1 MALAV
6 TVVSFSLAGND
17 DKEGYLSDDATL
29 VAATVD
35 TNTNIDNIIENSH
48 NVRENGD
55 HIYKIVEITSGSPS
69 SLKTMV
75 ESGDFESFVINGN
88 ATKDTFTMKDAEGK
102 DKIID
107 AVMKADSITYQ
118 SISAAEV
125 IAAADKEDKTDY
137 NNFLAAVSKADFI
150 YLYNDTAKPYGKGND
165 LDEELYNVL
174 HTYAVGDY
182 KPLVISD
189 ISNSSGGGGNDDP
202 STTTKTTTDV
212 ANDMYEIY
220 GRYYYTFS
228 WKDGQSLDKFFAHKD
243 GSMYLTMN
251 GTKKSANWSE
261 VATNVASPTDSTEQG
276 AVVEQPKKMA
286 EMLVITN
293 GDTTPMAD
301 LVMADFGTAVTGLK
315 YTTGT
320 AVEGNVYD
328 IKGNN
333 ALVYQSGYN
342 TKYVRPDYMKVTE
355 INLTDVEKYSLDQ
368 YDMIIIEASC
378 AGVTISVD
386 VYNQLSAA
394 MFGNVHIIY
403 SPKMATVT
411 SSGTGSTG
419 GSVNVGDQQETNYSE
434 IFYMV
439 ATTTGQER
447 YENIMVTNKTEFD
460 IITGSKSAATSKI
473 IADLINASAF
483 RGIGG
488 PKSSSSKFT
497 VLEIQPC
504 YPIDEELAA
513 KNNNYYTIPSDV
525 VNGQTKEELLDG
537 TEYYA
542 WELSKAKIAAAF
554 NLTTD
559 QITLVQMSTEQLA
572 STKEDVFGTYDLVY
586 IGGNRTAL
594 KDVLDYMN
602 YGGMA
607 NAAGTKLSG
616 IIKSPDLVTKLPI
629 YTMYT
634 HSGEIQPVEIKG
646 MLAEAGGDALVG
658 DVPSALVNLD
668 GTRVASFGM
677 LNGNDITYN
686 KLEQLKEYVD
696 QGMPVVF
703 SAEATAGYKA
713 ARDNGANQ
721 NSIDPDCNMYK
732 FMSYC
737 GSKERS
743 NVLWD
748 FDENQVQ
755 SVDNNGGDYGD
766 TLTGFVTVFAD
777 AQTKQLNDLYTN
789 NVKRP
794 KITLTEMPATYN
806 MYDKSTVIT
815 NKTMNFKYKVSGA
828 SNYTVTL
835 YVDDNGN
842 SVFESGENVATGGKD
857 ELTFKTADSFY
868 GPVYWKLV
876 VENPNGLEASTTG
889 ICYVGNTGTSKQ
901 KVSILQIMPGTAGT
915 PGAKADVVG
924 EGAQGKNSL
933 YFCVEC
939 QQAYQRLEFNPNPNA
954 DMYGYTS
961 QYDGQYCDRPN
972 GIDSLGNGRYLGLHE
987 HRFGIAKY
995 DSAKEVPDHPE
1006 GALVGADDW
1015 NLNLADEVSDKYDFD
1030 IDIMLRSE
1038 FVEMCDAVDEAYD
1051 FSDLTD
1057 EEKASLTANNPFDEK
1072 KQPDEYAAYKDAE
1085 SVDDKLKMIYAINYE
1100 KQKNEALTE
1109 YNEYNSLITKTPAEF
1124 DAAFAEYDYK
1134 DELKLEV
1141 GNLSAADAK
1150 HTIAM
1155 SAIDAEIDL
1164 RNALRTMRDE
1174 LRAGRFGLD
1183 PAMADDI
1190 DLILKNRRYWDYYA
1204 IANRKFT
1211 YDSVIGVGGSA
1222 QGVYITEDNI
1232 NMNEVYAKYVEL
1244 NDLKILA
1251 NEEYKNLCCIA
1262 STGNW
1267 MEECYDMV
1275 IIGASD
1281 DFANDD
1287 FIQTVDG
1294 KEVKD
1299 ANGKNMPALNALAD
1313 LKDYLANDGSILM
1326 FHDTVTRFDDAG
1338 SVYLTNMIKTYAA
1351 MDRYQMEID
1360 ESKTDNLA
1368 ASYYLPY
1375 KTTGEGGSDVYF
1387 MTDISPAGST
1397 STGADK
1403 YKNYVDETNA
1413 LFGWGNP
1420 AGSPWGTTRYL
1431 TDVAYTDMSWVISN
1445 TGNTH
1450 QGGMPYKFGVTQW
1463 AHAAIY
1469 ARDDKT
1475 YVQKKLSA
1483 DKPYGADKAS
1493 RTNQG
1498 IVTLYP
1504 FTLSDQ
1510 LNVSFTHGQ
1519 AYALDI
1525 ENDDVT
1531 VWYSMGGGTGAK
1543 TGSSIYAASP
1553 NDGMDSYFIYTY
1565 KNFNYCGAGHTNVTG
1580 CLKDNNDERRLY
1592 INIIC
1597 NSVKKSIAQPDIYVY
1612 DYKTTDNE
1620 IIKKSGDM
1628 YVTKVDTD
1636 NEYLDFSFLAR
1647 LDEDAE
1653 IKQVQIY
1660 FDLDYNDDN
1669 KNEYDAND
1677 LENHILIADWTNQ
1690 NVTKNIVRD
1699 VFRYDGDLL
1708 IDYRVDASGK
1718 LVVDTNGN
1726 PIPETEQYDIDGDG
1740 DLDTMNRTKLK
1751 LKPEYFD
1758 KYGGK
1763 YTYIVIAVYDT
1774 ESSTPT
1780 YKRIKIELKE
1790 KLFNLT

>member
-1 MALAV
+1 MKRNLKITISALAVMLVMALAV

-17 DKEGYLSDDATL
+17 DKEGYLNDDATL

-55 HIYKIVEITSGSPS
+55 HIYKVVEITSGSPS
-69 SLKTMV
+69 SLKAMV
-75 ESGDFESFVINGN
+75 ENGDFESFVINGN
-88 ATKDTFTMKDAEGK
+88 ATKETITIKDAEGK
-102 DKIID
+102 EQIIE
-107 AVMKADSITYQ
+107 AVMNAESITYE
-118 SISAAEV
+118 SYTVAEV
-125 IAAADKEDKTDY
+125 TDE
-137 NNFLAAVSKADFI
+137 NTEALAAISKADFI
-150 YLYNDTAKPYGKGND
+150 YLYNDTAKPFNNEND
-165 LDEELYNVL
+165 LDEELYNIL

-182 KPLVISD
+182 KPLIISD
-189 ISNSSGGGGNDDP
+189 ISNSSGGGGGNDDP
-202 STTTKTTTDV
+202 SATTKTTTDL
-212 ANDMYEIY
+212 ANDMFEVY

-228 WKDGQSLDKFFAHKD
+228 WKDGQSLEDFFAHQD

-251 GTKKSANWSE
+251 GTKKSANWSD
-261 VATNVASPTDSTEQG
+261 VGTNIASSTDSTEEG
-276 AVVEQPKKMA
+276 TDAEQPKKMA
-286 EMLVITN
+286 EMLIITN
-293 GDTTPMAD
+293 GDITPMAD
-301 LVMADFGTAVTGLK
+301 FVMADFGTAVTGLK

-320 AVEGNVYD
+320 DVEGNVYD

-333 ALVYQSGYN
+333 TVIYQSGYN
-342 TKYVRPDYMKVTE
+342 AKYDRPDYMKVTE
-355 INLTDVEKYSLDQ
+355 IKLADIDKYSLDQ

-378 AGVTISVD
+378 AGATISVD

-394 MFGNVHIIY
+394 MFGNIHMVY
-403 SPKMATVT
+403 SPKMVTVT
-411 SSGTGSTG
+411 SSGSGSTG

-460 IITGSKSAATSKI
+460 IIAGSKSAATSKI

-504 YPIDEELAA
+504 YPIDESLAA

-572 STKEDVFGTYDLVY
+572 STKEDIFGNYDLVY
-586 IGGNRTAL
+586 IGGNTSAL
-594 KDVLDYMN
+594 KEGKHYAS
-602 YGGMA
+602 YGMTA
-607 NAAGTKLSG
+607 SSTNFEKLNMTVDNF
-616 IIKSPDLVTKLPI
+616 KKLPI
-629 YTMYT
+629 YDMYSHT
-634 HSGEIQPVEIKG
+634 GELVITDITALGQ
-646 MLAEAGGDALVG
+646 AGTAVG
-658 DVPSALVNLD
+658 TPTAYVLID
-668 GTRVASFGM
+668 GELKKSYGM

-686 KLEQLKEYVD
+686 KLQQLKKYVD
-696 QGMPVVF
+696 SGMPVVF
-703 SAEATAGYKA
+703 SSKATLAYQAVRDFGYE
-713 ARDNGANQ
+713 Q
-721 NSIDPDCNMYK
+721 NSIDPDSNMYK
-732 FMSYC
+732 FMNYC
-737 GSKERS
+737 GTS
-743 NVLWD
+743 NKSSVLWN
-748 FDENQVQ
+748 FDQAKVVD
-755 SVDNNGGDYGD
+755 VDNNGGDYGD
-766 TLTGFVTVFAD
+766 TLTGYVSVFDDEQSTA
-777 AQTKQLNDLYTN
+777 LNTLYVN
-789 NVKRP
+789 SVKRP
-794 KITLTEMPATYN
+794 KLTLTEMPATYN
-806 MYDKSTVIT
+806 MYDKSSVIT
-815 NKTMNFKYKVSGA
+815 DKTMNFKYKVSGA

-842 SVFESGENVATGGKD
+842 SVFESGENVATGSKD
-857 ELTFKTADSFY
+857 ELVFKTADSFF

-876 VENPNGLEASTTG
+876 VESTGGLEASTTG
-889 ICYVGNTGTSKQ
+889 ICYVGNTASTKQ

-915 PGAKADVVG
+915 PGAKSDVAG

-939 QQAYQRLEFNPNPNA
+939 QQAYQRLEYNPNPNA
-954 DMYGYTS
+954 DMYSYIS

-972 GIDSLGNGRYLGLHE
+972 GLDSLGNGRYLGLHE

-995 DSAKEVPDHPE
+995 DSTKYVADHTK
-1006 GALVGADDW
+1006 GALYGADDW

-1038 FVEMCDAVDEAYD
+1038 FVEMCDAVKDAYD
-1051 FSDLTD
+1051 FSGLST
-1057 EEKASLTANNPFDEK
+1057 EEKATLTANNPFDEK

-1085 SVDDKLKMIYAINYE
+1085 SVDDKLKMIYALDYE
-1100 KQKNEALTE
+1100 KQKNEALTA

-1134 DELKLEV
+1134 NELKLEV
-1141 GNLSAADAK
+1141 GNLSGADAK

-1164 RNALRTMRDE
+1164 RNALRTVRDE

-1183 PAMADDI
+1183 PALADDV

-1211 YDSVIGVGGSA
+1211 YNSVIGVGGSM
-1222 QGVYITEDNI
+1222 QGVYITEDGI
-1232 NMNEVYAKYVEL
+1232 NMNDVYAKYVEL

-1251 NEEYKNLCCIA
+1251 NEDYKELCCIA
-1262 STGNW
+1262 SKGNW

-1299 ANGKNMPALNALAD
+1299 ANGNNMPAVQALAD
-1313 LKDYLANDGSILM
+1313 LEDYLKNNGNVLM
-1326 FHDTVTRFDDAG
+1326 FHDTLSASADKG
-1338 SVYLTNMIKTYAA
+1338 SHYLTSVVKKYAG
-1351 MDRYQMEID
+1351 MDRFHMEID
-1360 ESKTDNLA
+1360 PSKTDDLSK
-1368 ASYYLPY
+1368 SYYVPY
-1375 KTTGEGGSDVYF
+1375 TSSDPEKYF
-1387 MTDISPAGST
+1387 MTEFSVAGST
-1397 STGADK
+1397 STGSDK
-1403 YKNYVDETNA
+1403 YTNWLPETTAVFKANY
-1413 LFGWGNP
+1413 GWFTP
-1420 AGSPWGTTRYL
+1420 HSLYISDA
-1431 TDVAYTDMSWVISN
+1431 AYTDSGWILQN
-1445 TGNTH
+1445 TGGTH
-1450 QGGMPYKFGVTQW
+1450 HNQGPYKYGVIEW
-1463 AHAAIY
+1463 AETAIY
-1469 ARDDKT
+1469 ARDDQT
-1475 YVQKKLSA
+1475 YVEGKRSGK
-1483 DKPYGADKAS
+1483 YGSDKAS
-1493 RTNQG
+1493 RTNEG
-1498 IVTLYP
+1498 TVTLYP

-1510 LNVSFTHGQ
+1510 LNVSFTHAQ

-1531 VWYSMGGGTGAK
+1531 VWYSMGGGTGSK
-1543 TGSSIYAASP
+1543 NGSSFYAASP